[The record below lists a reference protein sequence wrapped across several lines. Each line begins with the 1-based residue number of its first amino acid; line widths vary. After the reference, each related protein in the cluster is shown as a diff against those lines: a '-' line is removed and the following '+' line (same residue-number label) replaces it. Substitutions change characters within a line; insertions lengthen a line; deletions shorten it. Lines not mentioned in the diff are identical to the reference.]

1 MRRTVQLTSNQT
13 ALGLQPNMRFL
24 LAIALSIFCS
34 TASCQV
40 AADPAPREIGGLFA
54 RLEQSNCQFSRNG
67 SWYDAKQASA
77 HLRQKYD
84 YLVKRHLVT
93 SAESFIDLA
102 ASKSSMSGKAYL
114 VRCADKPAIE
124 SKVWFTHELEALRSK
139 PAAP

>member
-1 MRRTVQLTSNQT
+1 MRS
-13 ALGLQPNMRFL
+13 L
-24 LAIALSIFCS
+24 LAIVLSLFCG
-34 TASCQV
+34 AAVCQ
-40 AADPAPREIGGLFA
+40 APADPASREIGSLFT

-67 SWYDAKQASA
+67 SWYDAKQASD

-102 ASKSSMSGKAYL
+102 ASKSSMSGKPYL

-124 SKVWFTHELEALRSK
+124 SKAWFTHELEALRSK
-139 PAAP
+139 PAPR